1 MDPSSP
7 SPAPKVPAPSEQPTT
22 LPPQLSHST
31 SDSILG
37 TIKSAGTHK
46 TGRKISSR
54 SRRTRSAAS
63 SRANSLDGSEFGME
77 DYSIDLAQLGE
88 KDSSWT
94 LGKAGERDIERV
106 SSRDDGPEDFTL
118 RLGEW
123 MRGTMPWKK
132 ESGSKEEGPREDE
145 KDMAGHAEAPEEP
158 EADDDC
164 NDRNSGRKDRDH
176 VAKSES
182 FPMELSGP
190 GVGFVQKPHRRPSGP
205 SQLDTE
211 AIQDRA
217 AQEVF
222 DQISA
227 LQMEVERLQ
236 LENRDHLSAQR
247 SIEHKNLE
255 QQKECRILRT
265 QVDDLRSEANRLQD
279 SEFKASQRA
288 LRLEQELKRDVS
300 KVGSLRAKFEPLS
313 QELDT
318 VKLKAEAD
326 KQYADSTIN
335 ALKAD
340 LRAAKD
346 HAAKSQADLTMQL
359 STRAA
364 ELYAVK
370 ADMEATK
377 TRFEN
382 REDILKEQLQAK
394 DQAIAVIKEENAK
407 AVTIVSPE
415 LEQAREQLSETR
427 RIVQNVEDEND
438 LLVQDNERQAE
449 EITNLQ
455 HTLEEDRLRH
465 LSSIDAQVADL
476 QDEIARM
483 QAQKTADTIPYS
495 EHTAGLDEL
504 RQEHAT
510 ATEALV
516 AKHKKEMNLLRA
528 AIIKAGEGMKKREQR
543 IIASHV
549 KETNFL
555 NGRIASLESDF
566 KGAESS
572 KSKHSH
578 DEDDETP
585 KLQDLR
591 TTILTLQQ
599 RLATTTAALAQATAQ
614 ARQESQHRQQQIEKM
629 KSYTE
634 LVRDEANKY
643 VQRLKEECEG
653 RIREVSEGVEGTVEE
668 RMEERER
675 EWRRRIKVVLRDR
688 ERLARVLMEGWGR
701 EECGVPKEGE
711 GGRQGYRYKYVG
723 RDGKVLAG

>member
-1 MDPSSP
+1 
-7 SPAPKVPAPSEQPTT
+7 
-22 LPPQLSHST
+22 
-31 SDSILG
+31 
-37 TIKSAGTHK
+37 
-46 TGRKISSR
+46 
-54 SRRTRSAAS
+54 
-63 SRANSLDGSEFGME
+63 ME

-123 MRGTMPWKK
+123 MKGTMPWKK
-132 ESGSKEEGPREDE
+132 ESGSKEEGPREDV
-145 KDMAGHAEAPEEP
+145 KDMAGHADAPEEA
-158 EADDDC
+158 EADDNFD
-164 NDRNSGRKDRDH
+164 NQNHGRKDRDH
-176 VAKSES
+176 VHES
-182 FPMELSGP
+182 GSS
-190 GVGFVQKPHRRPSGP
+190 RRPSAP
-205 SQLDTE
+205 SRLNTE

-222 DQISA
+222 DQISS
-227 LQMEVERLQ
+227 LQMDVERLQ
-236 LENRDHLSAQR
+236 LENRDLLSAQR

-265 QVDDLRSEANRLQD
+265 QVDDLRSEAKRLQD

-288 LRLEQELKRDVS
+288 LRLDQELKRDVS

-364 ELYAVK
+364 EVDAVK

-377 TRFEN
+377 TKFEN

-394 DQAIAVIKEENAK
+394 DQAIAAIKEENVK
-407 AVTIVSPE
+407 AVAVVNPE
-415 LEQAREQLSETR
+415 LEQVREQLSETR

-455 HTLEEDRLRH
+455 QTLEEERLRH

-495 EHTAGLDEL
+495 EHTEALDEL

-510 ATEALV
+510 ATEALI

-555 NGRIASLESDF
+555 NGRIASLESDLANS
-566 KGAESS
+566 KASSNRSKHPPRQDEHEHEDDKKSS
-572 KSKHSH
+572 KIHN
-578 DEDDETP
+578 
-585 KLQDLR
+585 LR
-591 TTILTLQQ
+591 TTIRTLKD
-599 RLATTTAALAQATAQ
+599 RLDITTAHLGQASTQADQ
-614 ARQESQHRQQQIEKM
+614 ARQQSQQHLQQVDEM
-629 KSYTE
+629 KAYTE
-634 LVRDEANKY
+634 LVRDEANKH
-643 VQRLKEECEG
+643 VQRLKEECEE
-653 RIREVSEGVEGTVEE
+653 RIRKVRRENEEVNAEMDGKVERV
-668 RMEERER
+668 MEERER

-688 ERLARVLMEGWGR
+688 ERIAKVLMLGWGR
-701 EECGVPKEGE
+701 EEFGE
-711 GGRQGYRYKYVG
+711 GGKGEMGEGVGGRQMYRYRFLG
-723 RDGKVLAG
+723 SGGKGLV

>member
-7 SPAPKVPAPSEQPTT
+7 SPAPKVPAPSEQPTN
-22 LPPQLSHST
+22 LLPQLSHST

-37 TIKSAGTHK
+37 TVKSGTHN

-54 SRRTRSAAS
+54 CRRTRSAAS
-63 SRANSLDGSEFGME
+63 SRANSPDGSDFGME

-123 MRGTMPWKK
+123 MKGTMPWKK
-132 ESGSKEEGPREDE
+132 ESGLKEEGPREDE
-145 KDMAGHAEAPEEP
+145 KDMTGHADAPEEA
-158 EADDDC
+158 EADDDFD
-164 NDRNSGRKDRDH
+164 NQSPVRKDRNH
-176 VAKSES
+176 LHES
-182 FPMELSGP
+182 
-190 GVGFVQKPHRRPSGP
+190 GFSRRPSAP
-205 SQLDTE
+205 SRLNTE

-222 DQISA
+222 DQISS

-236 LENRDHLSAQR
+236 LENRDLLSAQR

-265 QVDDLRSEANRLQD
+265 QVDDLRSEAKRLQD

-364 ELYAVK
+364 EVDAVK

-377 TRFEN
+377 TRLEN
-382 REDILKEQLQAK
+382 REDILKEQLHAK
-394 DQAIAVIKEENAK
+394 DQAITAIKEEHTK
-407 AVTIVSPE
+407 AVAVVSPE

-438 LLVQDNERQAE
+438 LLVQDNERQGE

-455 HTLEEDRLRH
+455 QTLEEERLRH

-495 EHTAGLDEL
+495 EHTEALDEL

-510 ATEALV
+510 VTEAGI

-549 KETNFL
+549 KETNFR
-555 NGRIASLESDF
+555 NGRIASLESDLANS
-566 KGAESS
+566 KASS
-572 KSKHSH
+572 NRSKHPAQDEDEDEDE
-578 DEDDETP
+578 DEDD
-585 KLQDLR
+585 KKSSKIHNLR
-591 TTILTLQQ
+591 TTIRTLKD
-599 RLATTTAALAQATAQ
+599 RLDTTTAHLGQASAQADQ
-614 ARQESQHRQQQIEKM
+614 ARQQSQQHLQHVDKM
-629 KSYTE
+629 KAYTE
-634 LVRDEANKY
+634 LVRDEANKH
-643 VQRLKEECEG
+643 VQRLREECEE
-653 RIREVSEGVEGTVEE
+653 RIRAVRRENEEVNAEMDRKVE
-668 RMEERER
+668 R
-675 EWRRRIKVVLRDR
+675 
-688 ERLARVLMEGWGR
+688 
-701 EECGVPKEGE
+701 
-711 GGRQGYRYKYVG
+711 
-723 RDGKVLAG
+723 

>member
-7 SPAPKVPAPSEQPTT
+7 SPAPKVSAPNEQPTN

-37 TIKSAGTHK
+37 TLKTAGTHK
-46 TGRKISSR
+46 TGGKISSR
-54 SRRTRSAAS
+54 SRRTRSATS
-63 SRANSLDGSEFGME
+63 TRADSLDGSDFGME

-132 ESGSKEEGPREDE
+132 ESGSKEEGPREDG
-145 KDMAGHAEAPEEP
+145 KDMAGHAEVAEET
-158 EADDDC
+158 EADDNCD
-164 NDRNSGRKDRDH
+164 DQSSGRKDQDH
-176 VAKSES
+176 VDEREY
-182 FPMELSGP
+182 FPTETSAPAL
-190 GVGFVQKPHRRPSGP
+190 GFAPRTHRRPSAP
-205 SQLDTE
+205 SRLDTE
-211 AIQDRA
+211 ALQDRA

-222 DQISA
+222 DQISV

-236 LENRDHLSAQR
+236 LENIDHLSVQR
-247 SIEHKNLE
+247 SVEHKNLE

-265 QVDDLRSEANRLQD
+265 QVDDLRSEAKRLQD

-318 VKLKAEAD
+318 VKLKAESD

-340 LRAAKD
+340 LRASKD

-364 ELYAVK
+364 EVDAVK
-370 ADMEATK
+370 ADMDATK

-394 DQAIAVIKEENAK
+394 DQAIAAIKEEHTK
-407 AVTIVSPE
+407 AVTVVSPE

-427 RIVQNVEDEND
+427 RILQNVEDEND

-449 EITNLQ
+449 KITNLQ
-455 HTLEEDRLRH
+455 QTLEEERLRH

-476 QDEIARM
+476 QEEIAQM
-483 QAQKTADTIPYS
+483 QAQKRADTIPYS
-495 EHTAGLDEL
+495 EHTAGLEEL

-510 ATEALV
+510 ATDALV

-549 KETNFL
+549 KETIFL
-555 NGRIASLESDF
+555 NGRIASLEADT
-566 KGAESS
+566 ANS
-572 KSKHSH
+572 KASNRSKHQPQ
-578 DEDDETP
+578 DEDNQTP
-585 KLQDLR
+585 QIHNLR
-591 TTILTLQQ
+591 TTILTLEN
-599 RLATTTAALAQATAQ
+599 RLATTTASLAQASAQ
-614 ARQESQHRQQQIEKM
+614 ADLARQESAQHQHQIEKI

-643 VQRLKEECEG
+643 VQRLREESES
-653 RIREVSEGVEGTVEE
+653 RIREEKDGV
-668 RMEERER
+668 
-675 EWRRRIKVVLRDR
+675 
-688 ERLARVLMEGWGR
+688 
-701 EECGVPKEGE
+701 
-711 GGRQGYRYKYVG
+711 
-723 RDGKVLAG
+723 